1 VVLCVV
7 DELCSAYTVFVAS
20 KSVEEAD
27 KLVERVFCS
36 VNTVVLVDN

>member
-1 VVLCVV
+1 VVLCVE

-27 KLVERVFCS
+27 RLVEEVLCS
-36 VNTVVLVDN
+36 VDVVVLVDN